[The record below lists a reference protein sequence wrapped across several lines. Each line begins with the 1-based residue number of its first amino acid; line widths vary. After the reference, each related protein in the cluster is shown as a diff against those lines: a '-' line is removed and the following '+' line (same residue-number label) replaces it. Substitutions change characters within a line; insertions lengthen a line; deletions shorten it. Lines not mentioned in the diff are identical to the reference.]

1 MFIPLRKAIERLG
14 LHGDTLRK
22 YADDGTIRSIRTEG
36 GKRLFEIDEY
46 LRKRTGTNTTICY
59 CRVSSP
65 KQKDDLERQVQYMRE
80 RYPEAEIIKDIGSGI
95 NFKRKGLN
103 TILERAMQGDKLKI
117 VVAFKDRL
125 ARFGFEL
132 IEFIVNKNGGEILV
146 LDRIELSPEQ
156 ELTTDILQILHVFS
170 CRINGMRKYHNQIK
184 EDKDLSK

>member
-22 YADDGTIRSIRTEG
+22 YADQGIINTIRTEG
-36 GKRLFEIDEY
+36 GKRLFDIDEY
-46 LRKRTGTNTTICY
+46 LRKKSGTEQIICY

-80 RYPEAEIIKDIGSGI
+80 QYSNAEIIKDIGSGL

-103 TILERAMQGDKLKI
+103 SILERAMQGTKFKI
-117 VVAFKDRL
+117 VVAYKDRL
-125 ARFGFEL
+125 ARFGFDL
-132 IEFIVNKNGGEILV
+132 IEFIINKNGGEILV
-146 LDRIELSPEQ
+146 LNRIELSPEQ

-170 CRINGMRKYHNQIK
+170 CRINGMRKYRNQIK
-184 EDKDLSK
+184 EDKNLS